1 MRRTG
6 GSSEAMKAVTRDD
19 IVAGLAEVGLR
30 VGDTVVVHSSLS
42 SFGEVE
48 GGAEAVADALLEA
61 LGTTGTLVVPTFNAD
76 PGAFDAETTP
86 SQTGAVTEA
95 LRQRKNAI
103 RSQHPTHSVV
113 AIGRLAEVITEDHH
127 KVDAFARG
135 SALFKVLQANGK
147 ILQLGTDHTTN
158 SMIHVAEEIAAVP
171 YIDRQRLVAF
181 KRPDG
186 GVARRWIRR
195 PGCSQGFGA
204 LEDPVRER
212 DLITEALIGKCRAR
226 LMPARGVV
234 EVAVELLKA
243 DPEALLCSRPDCGGC
258 AEARAAMAAIQAEE
272 ADRQIIEI
280 AEEDERT
287 LRMMQERLDSI
298 EISYFEPDKQDQSP
312 N

>member
-1 MRRTG
+1 
-6 GSSEAMKAVTRDD
+6 MKAVTKDD
-19 IVAGLAEVGLR
+19 IIAGLADLGLR
-30 VGDTVVVHSSLS
+30 AGDTVVMHSSLS
-42 SFGEVE
+42 CFGKVE
-48 GGAEAVADALLEA
+48 GGAETVIDALLEV
-61 LGTTGTLVVPTFNAD
+61 LGATGTLVAPTFSFDSGVFD
-76 PGAFDAETTP
+76 PVTTP
-86 SQTGAVTEA
+86 SQTGAITEA
-95 LRQRKNAI
+95 LRHRKGAI

-127 KVDAFARG
+127 KVEAFARG
-135 SALFKVLQANGK
+135 SALFKVLQANGR

-158 SMIHVAEEIAAVP
+158 SMIHVAEEIAGVP
-171 YIDRQRLVAF
+171 YLDRQGLVGF

-186 GVARRWIRR
+186 RIQHKWIRR
-195 PGCSQGFGA
+195 PGCSRGFTA
-204 LEDPVRER
+204 LEKPLRER
-212 DLITEALIGKCRAR
+212 QLITETLVGKCRAR

-243 DPEALLCSRPDCGGC
+243 DPEALLCSRPDCGSC

-272 ADRQIIEI
+272 TDREIIEM

-298 EISYFEPDKQDQSP
+298 EVSYFEPDKQDQSP